1 MTLDAPLLV
10 GDAMTAPGMSQSGS
24 TDDPDFLTDDE
35 AHAVVR
41 RLGFHIRDAGL
52 LSSAL
57 ARPRT
62 TVFGE
67 DAYPD
72 LATKTAAMFESLVR
86 NHPLLDGNKR
96 LAVVLTWTFLLNNGF
111 RLEHTEDEAYD
122 FTIAAAAEGKLTLD
136 AMRHWFADRM
146 RPD

>member
-1 MTLDAPLLV
+1 MN
-10 GDAMTAPGMSQSGS
+10 
-24 TDDPDFLTDDE
+24 DPADEEVDCLTDDE
-35 AHAVVR
+35 ALAVVE
-41 RLGFHIRDAGL
+41 RLGFYIRDAGL
-52 LSSAL
+52 LSSAI

-62 TVFGE
+62 TVFGN

-72 LATKTAAMFESLVR
+72 LQTKTAALFESLVR

-122 FTIAAAAEGKLTLD
+122 FTIAAASGELTLEQIRD
-136 AMRHWFADRM
+136 WFADRM

>member
-1 MTLDAPLLV
+1 MTHSP
-10 GDAMTAPGMSQSGS
+10 PEP
-24 TDDPDFLTDDE
+24 PDGEREVEFLTDDE
-35 AHAVVR
+35 AYAVVQH
-41 RLGFHIRDAGL
+41 LGFHLRDAGL
-52 LSSAL
+52 LSSAI

-72 LATKTAAMFESLVR
+72 LVTKAAAMFESLVR

-96 LAVVLTWTFLLNNGF
+96 LAVVLTWTFLLNNGY

-122 FTIAAAAEGKLTLD
+122 FTIAAAEGKLTVES
-136 AMRHWFADRM
+136 MRDWFAGHLTRD
-146 RPD
+146 

>member
-1 MTLDAPLLV
+1 MTPSPSDRPDAEQEV
-10 GDAMTAPGMSQSGS
+10 E
-24 TDDPDFLTDDE
+24 FLTDDE
-35 AHAVVR
+35 AYAVVR
-41 RLGFHIRDAGL
+41 HLGFHLRDAGL
-52 LSSAL
+52 LSSAI

-72 LATKTAAMFESLVR
+72 LVTKAAAMFESLVR

-96 LAVVLTWTFLLNNGF
+96 LAVVLTWTFLLNNGY

-122 FTIAAAAEGKLTLD
+122 FTIAAAEGKLTVET
-136 AMRHWFADRM
+136 MRDWFAGHLARE
-146 RPD
+146 